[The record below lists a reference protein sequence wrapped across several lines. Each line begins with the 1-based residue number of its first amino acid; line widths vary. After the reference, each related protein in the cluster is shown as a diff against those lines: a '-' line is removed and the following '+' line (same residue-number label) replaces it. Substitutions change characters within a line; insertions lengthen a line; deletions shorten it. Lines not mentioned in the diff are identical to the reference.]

1 MSSLWSSKKRNE
13 SPAAAL
19 TALLPPSPLTRRQV
33 RAEIN
38 ELITALEARNAAA
51 PLDSDDDD
59 AEEGRGSLSS
69 LLGVWKLAYTSS
81 SELVP
86 LLALG
91 KLPFVTVGDVT
102 QTISTDA
109 LTGATSAVNAVSFAV
124 PFSTTSVSTTA
135 AVDVVSAKRVA
146 VRFERGRV
154 ATPQIASDLSSL
166 RDEIPE
172 SVTVAGRTVDL
183 SGIKSALL
191 VPAVEAA
198 GGIAQRLS
206 GALRRAPDLDFA
218 LPRTEKATTWL
229 INTYIDEDTRI
240 ARGDGG
246 SVFVMVKEE
255 DGELQQRASTVAEID
270 AVIERKQS
278 EAAVKEFEAEAMIDE

>member
-1 MSSLWSSKKRNE
+1 
-13 SPAAAL
+13 
-19 TALLPPSPLTRRQV
+19 V

-51 PLDSDDDD
+51 PLDSNDED
-59 AEEGRGSLSS
+59 EGQGSLSS

-102 QTISTDA
+102 QTISTDN
-109 LTGATSAVNAVSFAV
+109 LTGVTSAVNAVSFSV

-154 ATPQIASDLSSL
+154 ATPQVASDVSSL

-172 SVTVAGRTVDL
+172 SVTVAGQTVDL

-191 VPAVEAA
+191 IPAVEAA

-206 GALRRAPDLDFA
+206 GALRRAPDLDFP
-218 LPRTEKATTWL
+218 LPRSEKATTWL

-255 DGELQQRASTVAEID
+255 EEELQQRASTVAEID
-270 AVIERKQS
+270 VVSERKQS
-278 EAAVKEFEAEAMIDE
+278 EAAIKEVEAEALIDE

>member
-1 MSSLWSSKKRNE
+1 M
-13 SPAAAL
+13 
-19 TALLPPSPLTRRQV
+19 
-33 RAEIN
+33 
-38 ELITALEARNAAA
+38 
-51 PLDSDDDD
+51 
-59 AEEGRGSLSS
+59 
-69 LLGVWKLAYTSS
+69 LGVWKLAYTSS

-102 QTISTDA
+102 QTISTDN
-109 LTGATSAVNAVSFAV
+109 LTGVTSAVNSVSFAV

-172 SVTVAGRTVDL
+172 SVSVGGRTVDL
-183 SGIKSALL
+183 SGVKAALL

-198 GGIAQRLS
+198 GGIVRRLS
-206 GALRRAPDLDFA
+206 GALSRAPDLDFA
-218 LPRTEKATTWL
+218 LPKSEKATTWL

-255 DGELQQRASTVAEID
+255 EEELQQRASSVEEID
-270 AVIERKQS
+270 AVAERKQA
-278 EAAVKEFEAEAMIDE
+278 EGAVKEVEAEAMLDE